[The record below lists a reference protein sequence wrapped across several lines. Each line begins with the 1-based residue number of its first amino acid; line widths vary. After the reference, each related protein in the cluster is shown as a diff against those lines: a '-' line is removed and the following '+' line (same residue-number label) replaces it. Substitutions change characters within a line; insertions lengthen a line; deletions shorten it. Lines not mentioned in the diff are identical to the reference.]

1 MLISDKDNKKL
12 FEEFGMKNMYSQD
25 QQRKKTAGTHQ
36 DLGLPGKMEDP
47 KKKQLLTPGWSHN
60 AASTL

>member
-1 MLISDKDNKKL
+1 
-12 FEEFGMKNMYSQD
+12 MKNMYSQD